1 MSKEKYNQ
9 IIDIAYNNYCRRHTS
24 LPSNPGSPLLID
36 NLISIRPI
44 QYDKEGFINKIKTSD
59 EFSKAWGLKIEERE
73 LSLEERKKIYERDYT
88 NGVEVQNDH
97 WLESKLKTRNIPKRL
112 ITISF
117 SHETVQVYE

>member
-44 QYDKEGFINKIKTSD
+44 QYDKEGFINKIKT
-59 EFSKAWGLKIEERE
+59 
-73 LSLEERKKIYERDYT
+73 
-88 NGVEVQNDH
+88 
-97 WLESKLKTRNIPKRL
+97 
-112 ITISF
+112 
-117 SHETVQVYE
+117 